1 MASAKSPKYLRGTLT
16 VLRRRC
22 GTPNCHCAQG
32 ERHATPVLSYRE
44 DGANRLITLR
54 EKDLAEVRAALARY
68 EKARTRLEKEA
79 SAGVHALRRRRQAEI
94 GKRRGKK
101 K

>member
-1 MASAKSPKYLRGTLT
+1 MATAKTKYLRGTLT

-22 GTPNCHCAQG
+22 GTPNCHCEQG

-44 DGANRLITLR
+44 DGSNRLITLR
-54 EKDLAEVRAALARY
+54 ENDLPEVRAALARY
-68 EKARTRLEKEA
+68 KKAQARLEKEA
-79 SAGVHALRRRRQAEI
+79 SAGVHALYRRRQAEI
-94 GKRRGKK
+94 AKRRAKK

>member
-1 MASAKSPKYLRGTLT
+1 MASAKTKYLRGTLT

-22 GTPNCHCAQG
+22 GTPSCHCVQG

-44 DGANRLITLR
+44 DGSNRLITLK
-54 EKDLAEVRAALARY
+54 EKDLPGVRAALARY
-68 EKARTRLEKEA
+68 QKARARLEKEA

-94 GKRRGKK
+94 AKRRAKK

>member
-1 MASAKSPKYLRGTLT
+1 MATAKSPKYLPGTLT

-22 GTPNCHCAQG
+22 RTPNCHCEQG
-32 ERHATPVLSYRE
+32 EQHATPVLSYRE

-54 EKDLAEVRAALARY
+54 ENDLPEVRAAVGRY
-68 EKARTRLEKEA
+68 KKARARLEKEA
-79 SAGVHALRRRRQAEI
+79 TTGVHALYRRRQAEI
-94 GKRRGKK
+94 DKRRVKK